1 MKTEEQLK
9 EEIKQEAKNR
19 ANSFYT
25 GEAEF
30 HTIWM
35 NRANDFKT
43 GALSLSSKAYWQ
55 NGMIPIEDIQ
65 LIKDNFKKL
74 VDIALLD
81 IDLDYLEYRE
91 GYLRAMT
98 NVIAIVDELVDKHK
112 MK

>member
-1 MKTEEQLK
+1 
-9 EEIKQEAKNR
+9 
-19 ANSFYT
+19 
-25 GEAEF
+25 
-30 HTIWM
+30 
-35 NRANDFKT
+35 
-43 GALSLSSKAYWQ
+43 
-55 NGMIPIEDIQ
+55 MIPIEDIQ